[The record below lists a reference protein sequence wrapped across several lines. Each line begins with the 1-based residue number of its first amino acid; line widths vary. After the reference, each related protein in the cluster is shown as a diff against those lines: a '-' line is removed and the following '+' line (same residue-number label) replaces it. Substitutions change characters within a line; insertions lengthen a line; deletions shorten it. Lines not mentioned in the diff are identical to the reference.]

1 MAGRSNRVWE
11 FVVTWAKWYK
21 GHVSRWLLAIVAIGL
36 NMAAAYFIDDPAK
49 SAVVVRWS
57 ARVTLAAA
65 IWVSFLAQ
73 YDAWK
78 EQRE

>member
-1 MAGRSNRVWE
+1 
-11 FVVTWAKWYK
+11 
-21 GHVSRWLLAIVAIGL
+21 LAIVAIGL

-78 EQRE
+78 EQRD